1 MCYRVPRKST
11 RHQHNA
17 TTFSQPY
24 PTTSSS
30 PIITITDCI
39 YTVVND
45 DEVYIRIKIEPL
57 FNLGIHSIERTVKV
71 VTIGVFSNHVMHH
84 RFILRIGFNAEGYLP
99 VSVHTHPLGIEG
111 LNGEN
116 LIFQPLNDVSAIGP
130 VIG

>member
-1 MCYRVPRKST
+1 MCYRVPRKSA
-11 RHQHNA
+11 RQQHKT

-45 DEVYIRIKIEPL
+45 DEVYIRIKIEHL
-57 FNLGIHSIERTVKV
+57 FNLEIHSIERTVKI
-71 VTIGVFSNHVMHH
+71 VTIGVFSNHIMYH
-84 RFILRIGFNAEGYLP
+84 RFILEIGFNAEGYLP
-99 VSVHTHPLGIEG
+99 VSVCTHPLGIKS

-116 LIFQPLNDVSAIGP
+116 LIFQPLSDVSAIGP